1 MTFKTPNMCKELQ
14 NTLNC
19 DFFYKIF
26 KLISTD
32 KSYSKL
38 NISATLDLKF
48 MKSPLRNP
56 LIFNSTKSASLV
68 S

>member
-1 MTFKTPNMCKELQ
+1 MCKELQ

-19 DFFYKIF
+19 DFFNKF
-26 KLISTD
+26 LKLISSD
-32 KSYSKL
+32 KKYSKL

-56 LIFNSTKSASLV
+56 LIFNSTKSVLLFS
-68 S
+68 